1 MLALF
6 SLGLTLCCSTRK
18 TILCH
23 LNTWSIVPG
32 FFFYLFCI
40 DLIYLFLW
48 IYLVTIY
55 GSLSVWTFQKLKQ

>member
-1 MLALF
+1 MLFYTQNYLMPSDYLEYCAWIF
-6 SLGLTLCCSTRK
+6 
-18 TILCH
+18 
-23 LNTWSIVPG
+23 LN
-32 FFFYLFCI
+32 LFCI